1 MLLTVK
7 AYYMFVAG
15 GDSVS
20 VLDSLSI
27 LLLLILILFVKSFNI
42 KKKLMLDI
50 QCSNIFSFVETLV
63 SCYNMYSFE
72 MAKHY

>member
-7 AYYMFVAG
+7 ASYMFVAG

-27 LLLLILILFVKSFNI
+27 LLLLLILFVKSFNI
-42 KKKLMLDI
+42 KKKTNVRHSVLKY
-50 QCSNIFSFVETLV
+50 FFVR
-63 SCYNMYSFE
+63 
-72 MAKHY
+72 

>member
-7 AYYMFVAG
+7 ASYMFVAG

-27 LLLLILILFVKSFNI
+27 LLLLLILFVKSFNI